1 MEFDEFLKQNP
12 EFNFSIYT
20 HIQAL
25 TVRKLGQAINKQ
37 LDTMLA
43 TEGVVD
49 GDINEVYGQ
58 FWLWV
63 IGTYEIIRTMSQA
76 KKCFST
82 NLNTSLALV
91 KANLSKVR
99 MPFAKQEYIGKK
111 KPIRNEAS
119 ISSFNHKTRD
129 FAITIGDNQIW
140 VRNLIGE
147 FDNIFKNMEVK
158 DIVGDHRSSYS

>member
-1 MEFDEFLKQNP
+1 MEFDELLKQNP
-12 EFNFSIYT
+12 EFHFSTYT
-20 HIQAL
+20 HLQVL

-43 TEGVVD
+43 TEDVVD

-63 IGTYEIIRTMSQA
+63 IGSYEIIRTMSQA

-82 NLNTSLALV
+82 NLNTSLASV
-91 KANLSKVR
+91 KANLSKIR
-99 MPFAKQEYIGKK
+99 MPFAKQEYKGKS

-129 FAITIGDNQIW
+129 FAFSIGDDQIW
-140 VRNLIGE
+140 ARDLIGE
-147 FDNIFKNMEVK
+147 FDNIFKNMEAK